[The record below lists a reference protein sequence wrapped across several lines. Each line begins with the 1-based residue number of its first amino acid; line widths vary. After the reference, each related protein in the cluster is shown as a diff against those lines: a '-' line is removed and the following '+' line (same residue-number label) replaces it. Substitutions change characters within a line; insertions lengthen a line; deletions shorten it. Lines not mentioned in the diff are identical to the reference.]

1 MWHKTCDNW
10 LVVNF
15 LSKLLLP
22 SSIGL
27 GEKVI
32 EGLEEKGDGANEL
45 MNYKGVCRTALA
57 TPGLLNMVI
66 TG

>member
-1 MWHKTCDNW
+1 MWHKTRDNW

-15 LSKLLLP
+15 LSTIILP
-22 SSIGL
+22 SSFGL

-45 MNYKGVCRTALA
+45 MK
-57 TPGLLNMVI
+57 
-66 TG
+66 